1 MTFVLVAGTEK
12 MSIVRM
18 VLVVKRLIALVWDLE
33 QHSYN
38 MARDRETTW
47 ILIVIVEIKS
57 WAEQL
62 HHID

>member
-1 MTFVLVAGTEK
+1 
-12 MSIVRM
+12 M